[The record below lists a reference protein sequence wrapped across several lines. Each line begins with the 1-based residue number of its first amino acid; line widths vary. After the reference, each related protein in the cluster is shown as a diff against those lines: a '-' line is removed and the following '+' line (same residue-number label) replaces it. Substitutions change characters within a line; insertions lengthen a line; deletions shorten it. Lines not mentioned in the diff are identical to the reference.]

1 MDGTTHSW
9 SFRRAATA
17 GILITLVGLMA
28 CAELPGSKRTQ
39 GAVAGGAGGAVIGG
53 ATKGTTGALVGGLI
67 GAGLGYLIG
76 WGWEEYDARQL
87 NDTLETN
94 PEGQAST
101 WTNPNTGKAY
111 TATPVATKT
120 QGAQPC
126 RDVRIEPAEGG
137 REPVVAT
144 ACREQDGS
152 WRLVN
157 Q

>member
-1 MDGTTHSW
+1 MDGTKNSW
-9 SFRRAATA
+9 SFRRIVTASMLIILAA
-17 GILITLVGLMA
+17 LVA
-28 CAELPGSKRTQ
+28 CSELPGSKRTQ

-67 GAGLGYLIG
+67 GAGLGYLAG

-87 NDTLETN
+87 NDTLETT
-94 PEGQAST
+94 PEGQTTS
-101 WTNPNTGKAY
+101 WTNPDTGKAY
-111 TATPVATKT
+111 QATPVATKT

-126 RDVRIEPAEGG
+126 RDVRIQPVEGG
-137 REPVVAT
+137 QGPVTAT
-144 ACREQDGS
+144 ACRESDGS